1 MPKQRLFL
9 CILLMGL
16 LFLCSCQHPDHGTK
30 LPSNDSLANSP
41 INYLYF
47 SESNSYFKRVQGY
60 EFHDENGKYTV
71 YFHLAN
77 EETAYPITVDQEWAN
92 TLKSCIEQYG
102 IMRWNGFKGSARNL
116 LDGTHFFIEFTFED
130 GTEIRAS
137 GYGQFPEGY
146 GDASSAIDAHF
157 MQLLPENMRDW

>member
-1 MPKQRLFL
+1 MPKHRLFL

-30 LPSNDSLANSP
+30 FPSNDSLANSP
-41 INYLYF
+41 INYFYF

-60 EFHDENGKYTV
+60 EFRDENGKYTV

-77 EETAYPITVDQEWAN
+77 EETAYPVTVDQEWAN

-116 LDGTHFFIEFTFED
+116 LDGTHFFIH
-130 GTEIRAS
+130 GGSVGILAS
-137 GYGQFPEGY
+137 LCRVRRPREPLNLLTSGSGNPFP
-146 GDASSAIDAHF
+146 
-157 MQLLPENMRDW
+157 RRTV